1 MKRLFLLSFLL
12 ITHWGFG
19 QLKFAR
25 VFSDHVVLQRQ
36 KPIPVWGWAKPNEK
50 VVVTLGKQTINT
62 QSDATGKWQVTFGA
76 LEASNTAYTMVAKT
90 ATNVMTITDILMG
103 DVWLCSGQSNM
114 EWTVA
119 QANNYQMEK
128 KNANFPQIRHF
139 KVEHEV
145 TMTPEIDL
153 KAGEWKMASEET
165 VGEFTAIG
173 FFFAREIYQKMNI
186 PIGILHSSWGG
197 SQVEGWISKEGML
210 SNNELKNYAQNLPNN
225 WEDADKFHD
234 QKLQKQLFGIVKN
247 PTMEDEKKYLE
258 ANYDFSKWH
267 HGGSPMGQWDWKGIW
282 AFRGQGYMAR
292 KVEIPADMV
301 NQNAT
306 LSLAENDSFNEI
318 YINGKLVSAGII
330 KGVRKITVPSNVLT
344 VGTNHIMVKFGKSIS
359 LPWYGLGLQGSENDL
374 FISTEKQKISLT
386 NDWKL
391 MPSFAEK
398 HEYAHLSNNIGTTI
412 YNAMI
417 APLVPFSI
425 SGALWYQGESNAG
438 RAYQYRQSFPLMIE
452 DWRKKWND
460 VFPFYFV
467 QLATFGPYQNSNQGS
482 DWSELREAQ
491 TMTLNL
497 PKTGMAVTTDVGN
510 SNDIHPTNKQDVA
523 HRLAANALKFNY
535 NQDVTYSSP
544 MYESVKLEDGK
555 ATISFKLTGKGLEI
569 RDKFGYLKG
578 FEIAG
583 EDKVFYYA
591 KAELVDNK
599 VVVYHPK
606 GLKPTSVRYAWANSP
621 LDANLFNTE
630 GFPVCPFRTDDWTGV
645 TAGKKFE

>member
-1 MKRLFLLSFLL
+1 
-12 ITHWGFG
+12 
-19 QLKFAR
+19 
-25 VFSDHVVLQRQ
+25 
-36 KPIPVWGWAKPNEK
+36 
-50 VVVTLGKQTINT
+50 
-62 QSDATGKWQVTFGA
+62 
-76 LEASNTAYTMVAKT
+76 
-90 ATNVMTITDILMG
+90 
-103 DVWLCSGQSNM
+103 
-114 EWTVA
+114 
-119 QANNYQMEK
+119 
-128 KNANFPQIRHF
+128 
-139 KVEHEV
+139 
-145 TMTPEIDL
+145 
-153 KAGEWKMASEET
+153 
-165 VGEFTAIG
+165 
-173 FFFAREIYQKMNI
+173 
-186 PIGILHSSWGG
+186 
-197 SQVEGWISKEGML
+197 
-210 SNNELKNYAQNLPNN
+210 
-225 WEDADKFHD
+225 
-234 QKLQKQLFGIVKN
+234 
-247 PTMEDEKKYLE
+247 
-258 ANYDFSKWH
+258 
-267 HGGSPMGQWDWKGIW
+267 
-282 AFRGQGYMAR
+282 
-292 KVEIPADMV
+292 
-301 NQNAT
+301 
-306 LSLAENDSFNEI
+306 
-318 YINGKLVSAGII
+318 
-330 KGVRKITVPSNVLT
+330 
-344 VGTNHIMVKFGKSIS
+344 
-359 LPWYGLGLQGSENDL
+359 
-374 FISTEKQKISLT
+374 
-386 NDWKL
+386 
-391 MPSFAEK
+391 
-398 HEYAHLSNNIGTTI
+398 
-412 YNAMI
+412 MI

-510 SNDIHPTNKQDVA
+510 PNDIHPTNKQDVA